1 MLSAP
6 DRYRPADDLKIKQR
20 VAALDRALNAAIQI
34 VPGPVKQ
41 APQLHIGEV

>member
-1 MLSAP
+1 VLSAS

-20 VAALDRALNAAIQI
+20 VAALDRALEAAIQI
-34 VPGPVKQ
+34 IPSPVEQ